1 MSDISGELY
10 FIFGSITQSL
20 LKNCNY
26 LFLFTATGIFEK
38 EGSEIQVSKVYM
50 QFVCVYYNITLD
62 SDI

>member
-38 EGSEIQVSKVYM
+38 EGSEIQVSKVYA
-50 QFVCVYYNITLD
+50 VCMCIL
-62 SDI
+62 